1 MYLISLGILKPV
13 IHMSK
18 FYHSNNKIVSQ
29 KQDFKSSSSLIKI
42 VWNILLNTKRN
53 PWKNGLS

>member
-13 IHMSK
+13 ISN